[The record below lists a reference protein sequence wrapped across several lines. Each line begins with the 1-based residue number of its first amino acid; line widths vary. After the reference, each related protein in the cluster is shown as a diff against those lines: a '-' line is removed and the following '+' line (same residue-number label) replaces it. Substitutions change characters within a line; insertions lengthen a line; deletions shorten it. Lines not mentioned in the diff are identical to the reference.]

1 MFTLLKTEGRA
12 RRGRYITPHGTIE
25 TPVFMNVGT
34 QAAIKGGL
42 DAFDLKAIGCQ
53 VELSNTYHLHLR
65 PGDEVIRTLG
75 GLHQFM
81 QWDGPILTDS
91 GGFQVFSLASLR
103 QIKEEG
109 VTFASHLDGRRI
121 FMGPEESMRIQSNL
135 GSDIA
140 MAFDECVENPAPY
153 DYVKASCQRTYRWL
167 VRCQKALA
175 ECNQRDEAP
184 NKGQVLWGINQG
196 GTFPDL
202 RKNHM
207 EQIAELDLPG
217 YAVGGLAVGEPA
229 EVMYEILEE
238 VVPVMPQNKPRYL
251 MGVGTPSNI
260 IEAVWRGIDFFDC
273 VLPARNA
280 RHGHLYTKN
289 GRINLNNAK
298 YQTDDT
304 PVDEACGCSV
314 CQRYSR
320 AYLRHLLKAE
330 EVLGLRLCVLHN
342 LWFYNH
348 LMADIR
354 QALDQGRF
362 AAFREEWSARLDLR
376 I

>member
-1 MFTLLKTEGRA
+1 
-12 RRGRYITPHGTIE
+12 
-25 TPVFMNVGT
+25 
-34 QAAIKGGL
+34 
-42 DAFDLKAIGCQ
+42 
-53 VELSNTYHLHLR
+53 
-65 PGDEVIRTLG
+65 
-75 GLHQFM
+75 
-81 QWDGPILTDS
+81 
-91 GGFQVFSLASLR
+91 
-103 QIKEEG
+103 
-109 VTFASHLDGRRI
+109 
-121 FMGPEESMRIQSNL
+121 
-135 GSDIA
+135 
-140 MAFDECVENPAPY
+140 
-153 DYVKASCQRTYRWL
+153 
-167 VRCQKALA
+167 
-175 ECNQRDEAP
+175 
-184 NKGQVLWGINQG
+184 
-196 GTFPDL
+196 
-202 RKNHM
+202 
-207 EQIAELDLPG
+207 
-217 YAVGGLAVGEPA
+217 
-229 EVMYEILEE
+229 
-238 VVPVMPQNKPRYL
+238 